1 VATRTV
7 LRHREGDLLKRARN
21 DSTVGTLVERL
32 AVLVFFA
39 DPYSPWQHGS
49 NETTKGLL
57 RPDLPKGADSSRYT
71 QREVNAIAHGLNTRP
86 RKCLNFATPLEV
98 SAPLRHHSPAARGP

>member
-1 VATRTV
+1 MCCHAAVAPASGNRPTQPDPSHAADCRVPAEVATRTV
-7 LRHREGDLLKRARN
+7 PRHREGDLLKRARN

-49 NETTKGLL
+49 NDTTKGLL
-57 RPDLPKGADSSRYT
+57 RPDLSKGGDLSRYT
-71 QREVNAIAHGLNTRP
+71 QREVNAIPIA
-86 RKCLNFATPLEV
+86 
-98 SAPLRHHSPAARGP
+98 